1 MQKVRLML
9 ADECDCSVWPLHS
22 TTLKTLGVHN
32 IFESGD
38 SFSSLLVFWTVSDIA
53 QWFVF
58 WTVLIAI
65 KKDLVPHPF

>member
-9 ADECDCSVWPLHS
+9 ANECDCNVWPLHS
-22 TTLKTLGVHN
+22 ITLKTLGVYN

-38 SFSSLLVFWTVSDIA
+38 EFSSLLVFWTISDIA

-58 WTVLIAI
+58 WTDLIAI